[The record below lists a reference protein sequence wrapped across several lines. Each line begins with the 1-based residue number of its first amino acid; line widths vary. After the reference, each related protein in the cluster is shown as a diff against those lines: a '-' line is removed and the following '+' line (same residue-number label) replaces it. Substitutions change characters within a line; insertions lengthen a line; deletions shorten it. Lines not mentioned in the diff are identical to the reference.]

1 MSQSIWT
8 KAADNLYG
16 KHPDT
21 EAVAAVQPPPGA
33 ADTSGG
39 IEAALSV
46 SPSEAQQGVRKAIL
60 NPVKKGNPDGMT
72 AMSSAD
78 DSWKDALAG
87 TLNDYGMGDAVDLYG
102 NANVG
107 PQLQAE
113 PPTLAEDPNAKL
125 REQMMEREVARSA
138 LRPVDGDAESGLVRA
153 TFMLNAASKHS
164 QGDAM
169 SAWQLSQKLG
179 MPFDVTLDNLA
190 AARLAGSEIVPDDIK
205 SFAPA
210 FLRLVQYDY
219 DAAILWRHDLATAN
233 AVAESFSTWNNVL
246 RAFTNASGVDASADL
261 SPEGNT
267 AAAGRGV
274 VRAGL
279 GVAQTLFTLGK
290 AGIEGLGQAEGLGQ
304 SIADG
309 IAAAIKP
316 DALPVDKPA
325 TETPAISKWFGDMA
339 QAATKAMGDI
349 SEDAPYAGKAIWDN
363 PEVMLDS
370 RWWLENGI
378 STVISSV
385 PAIAAYVASGGL
397 AAAGAG
403 FAMEAANMY
412 NDLIAEGM
420 PDNVGT
426 SAWSAAYG
434 VIAGALEATGV
445 EAMLGGRPAVRSAF
459 KYFLKESA
467 VSSGRQVAK
476 FGIARAGLGALGEGG
491 TEWLQNVAQGV
502 MESFAKGETG
512 EQAFNAALDAAKEL
526 ENFVLGGMF
535 GGLMAGAGT
544 GSAVRSERMKTD
556 IMESI
561 RRAAN
566 APEIVAAREEIETIS
581 RESASAQAR
590 MAFAQSLEKAAA
602 AADSS
607 TMRQANPELFEQ
619 EAAKLIPQAAR
630 TVWLDVETLRDFVGD
645 DPSRMAGLG
654 LAKEAV
660 DEAVATQAGSVPVRT
675 LRLISQFS
683 GEERQALLQSARTEP
698 GGMTLAE
705 AQAFDP
711 VARSEEAANR
721 IRSASQASAEV
732 NKEKTRLKQE
742 FVQAGYPSH
751 LAEYYAA
758 MHAEQAKAFADRYG
772 MDAVELLRQRSVVQG
787 NPEDVGAGALHHPLN
802 AGVDL
807 EAPVRVVTVQP
818 QFEGKSPW
826 ELMKGQG
833 KKSLGKA
840 VVGAYTNNS
849 TGWTISVTMHG
860 AEHAISSATRRG
872 VGGIEHLEAVAN
884 LPSLIENAVL
894 VETHPDK
901 KGQRLAAVHRMY
913 APMALGS
920 DMYAVKLT
928 VKEAQEGMV
937 VEIEDVRKLY
947 DLSLEKKM
955 PKDLFA
961 PSPDLAKASGKMTP
975 TLGISEIT
983 LRRLL
988 EGVNDHKDNRF
999 FQPAATAGADD
1010 NNTADAQKQWAEKGT
1025 ESPYFKQWFGDSKVV
1040 DKEGKPL
1047 VVYHGTGAEFE
1058 SFDNKKTGANDGGL
1072 WGRGHYFSAVV
1083 GNANSYALRND
1094 IGARVIPAYVSIKKP
1109 LILRTGNDLVTR
1121 LPDGS
1126 DYRSLVGSNLNGA
1139 KIKEIALEGGHDG
1152 IVQIKPD
1159 GLIGD
1164 LVAFSPAQI
1173 KSVFNRGTFDA
1184 ADPRIL
1190 YQQQRG
1196 AVSFGASGE
1205 LEQQTPGVLF
1215 QPTSTKSNADSSAKR
1230 AYEELLGRM
1239 REKYGDGLY
1248 AKMTEQELSE
1258 LEAKESA
1265 YHKDNGAGTEEDGR
1279 KEAAAQEEREEAL
1292 KRWFGDSVVVGDDGE
1307 PLVLYH
1313 GTPSA
1318 GFDTFRREALGKTTG
1333 HETSKLGFFFSSK
1346 GVANLFASLQS
1357 DGQHKGVYPVYLK
1370 MERPYEISAED
1381 FVDKYLQ
1388 PPGVED
1394 VREPSPIIEKNVAK
1408 LTKELKAGKYDGV
1421 IIRAGWVDGWEEL
1434 RSDNYIVFSPEQ
1446 IKSVYNSGTFDPNN
1460 PNILLQQQRG
1470 SVSFGLDGRSVTTI
1484 FEGTADPSTP
1494 IHEGAHVFINDLIR
1508 VVMDGGRIAE
1518 QRYASD
1524 FTATNQDTSIDDS
1537 LRRRRQDA
1545 LTRKW
1550 NRHKNGLLQARKDL
1564 EVLVENANAQREVH
1578 GKAIGM
1584 DLPEVPLEAALAG
1597 TLTQEQMRTLQE
1609 VNATAFEGY
1618 VREGNAPSDRLKGV
1632 FHRMK
1637 EWLKSLY
1644 RSATV
1649 MGVKPQPEVARVFDR
1664 MLATDTAIR
1673 NSKAGAVMVNES
1685 DFLRTINGEMDEQV
1699 AEPDGEWTRKDRIN
1713 YKAALNLEGDEAQR
1727 LQELYNLAEAEATAR
1742 LDKETL
1748 RERNRRWRQYYK
1760 EGKETASDDI
1770 FYEIVAAL
1778 TVNPDV
1784 PYSGISQR
1792 WLTYRYGKEAV
1803 KDFKAKSL
1811 GRKIINA
1818 KGGTALDAIG
1828 IADIVGGEE
1837 HAAALGFDDAD
1848 AVYNYLYD
1856 NIVMRERTLARDA
1869 RAYADQRLAEDDR
1882 IAEQAADDVPG
1893 AAYSRYLDEVE
1904 ATVLRMAAREDAG
1917 WRTKEQQARWVEQNR
1932 MPLATVRRQ
1941 VRDILRGKPLRG
1953 IMPNMYVGEV
1963 RTALQD
1969 RNAALL
1975 SGNARDALAAV
1986 DRARTALESWIEAN
2000 RIIKEREA
2008 FERKAARLSIVKRGT
2023 MTPDAWEAI
2032 QNVLERF
2039 GTVAPRKYRG
2049 DAVPLRQVVEEL
2061 AGADGAV
2068 QFGPAV
2074 ADWLLD
2080 ENVSGSYRDLDAD
2093 QLQEVSDLLSLLEH
2107 AGREA
2112 LAANL
2117 KSEAAK
2123 VEAVSNAAGERMA
2136 NLKPD
2141 VLAEEGT
2148 WRRRWQE
2155 WSRKYFSGFAAFQW
2169 QTRMADG
2176 FTNLGPNGERGISE
2190 ETLYVPLVQG
2200 ESRLEVRLQALT
2212 ARLAPVFTRLAES
2225 AKRIELERG
2234 QALMGADRK
2243 PLPVP
2248 EVMRQVSRNNWT
2260 PDMIISLALN
2270 LGNDGNVQ
2278 RLRDGYQ
2285 DLTPEVVSRL
2295 LGDDATRLLFK
2306 GWAGV
2311 GSEGVLSPQDW
2322 KDIQEIWDTLHTQ
2335 WADITATHK
2344 RMYGFK
2350 PPAVE
2355 ARPFSLNVGGQVISL
2370 QGGYYPVVYD
2380 PQLSRRVAAFTEKQD
2395 ALARG
2400 DAVYAIPSA
2409 RKGFTKARA
2418 ESGRGAPLLLST
2430 NVIMRHLSDV
2440 GRFVELAEAVRFAD
2454 RVTQSP
2460 GWRQGYIRAFGKAE
2474 FDAIRPNLKN
2484 MVLEET
2490 PPQDAFSIAAEWA
2503 RSRLIPW
2510 GLAWNIKTALLQGTA
2525 LFPAMNDLGAV
2536 NVMRGVSAVGLG
2548 GMPLVREIWEASPY
2562 MESRGHNI
2570 DQDLR
2575 QAVKGIDKRTREKVI
2590 RLLGVELTWDKVV
2603 EAGMQP
2609 LLAVDMATSS
2619 AVWMAAYNREMA
2631 RLMGERAGKRGID
2644 PSSEYHKAAVLAAD
2658 MAVKAVNPD
2667 FNPSSRSEFLR
2678 TRGMARL
2685 VNMFSSAVVLFAQRR
2700 AYNARAMKNAVH
2712 QAPSLGGK
2720 AYAVANYVRY
2730 EAYDFLLPAVA
2741 MGLLQG
2747 LVAGDDEP
2755 EKYAKKIG
2763 NAYMDAAAMRLPL
2776 WGGLVSA
2783 MATNETWRGAPSVLE
2798 QPFRLAGRLA
2808 GAVHK
2813 SDTGKMA
2820 SSMADVISFNLRVPA
2835 SRLYRNWQRGY
2846 DQWQRGDGTP
2856 LSVVMPSPGR

>member
-840 VVGAYTNNS
+840 VARRLHNNS

-860 AEHAISSATRRG
+860 AEHAISSATRR
-872 VGGIEHLEAVAN
+872 E
-884 LPSLIENAVL
+884 
-894 VETHPDK
+894 
-901 KGQRLAAVHRMY
+901 
-913 APMALGS
+913 
-920 DMYAVKLT
+920 
-928 VKEAQEGMV
+928 
-937 VEIEDVRKLY
+937 
-947 DLSLEKKM
+947 
-955 PKDLFA
+955 
-961 PSPDLAKASGKMTP
+961 
-975 TLGISEIT
+975 
-983 LRRLL
+983 
-988 EGVNDHKDNRF
+988 
-999 FQPAATAGADD
+999 
-1010 NNTADAQKQWAEKGT
+1010 
-1025 ESPYFKQWFGDSKVV
+1025 
-1040 DKEGKPL
+1040 L
-1047 VVYHGTGAEFE
+1047 VV
-1058 SFDNKKTGANDGGL
+1058 
-1072 WGRGHYFSAVV
+1072 
-1083 GNANSYALRND
+1083 
-1094 IGARVIPAYVSIKKP
+1094 
-1109 LILRTGNDLVTR
+1109 
-1121 LPDGS
+1121 
-1126 DYRSLVGSNLNGA
+1126 
-1139 KIKEIALEGGHDG
+1139 
-1152 IVQIKPD
+1152 
-1159 GLIGD
+1159 
-1164 LVAFSPAQI
+1164 
-1173 KSVFNRGTFDA
+1173 
-1184 ADPRIL
+1184 
-1190 YQQQRG
+1190 
-1196 AVSFGASGE
+1196 
-1205 LEQQTPGVLF
+1205 
-1215 QPTSTKSNADSSAKR
+1215 
-1230 AYEELLGRM
+1230 
-1239 REKYGDGLY
+1239 
-1248 AKMTEQELSE
+1248 
-1258 LEAKESA
+1258 
-1265 YHKDNGAGTEEDGR
+1265 
-1279 KEAAAQEEREEAL
+1279 
-1292 KRWFGDSVVVGDDGE
+1292 
-1307 PLVLYH
+1307 
-1313 GTPSA
+1313 
-1318 GFDTFRREALGKTTG
+1318 
-1333 HETSKLGFFFSSK
+1333 
-1346 GVANLFASLQS
+1346 
-1357 DGQHKGVYPVYLK
+1357 
-1370 MERPYEISAED
+1370 
-1381 FVDKYLQ
+1381 
-1388 PPGVED
+1388 
-1394 VREPSPIIEKNVAK
+1394 
-1408 LTKELKAGKYDGV
+1408 
-1421 IIRAGWVDGWEEL
+1421 
-1434 RSDNYIVFSPEQ
+1434 
-1446 IKSVYNSGTFDPNN
+1446 
-1460 PNILLQQQRG
+1460 
-1470 SVSFGLDGRSVTTI
+1470 
-1484 FEGTADPSTP
+1484 
-1494 IHEGAHVFINDLIR
+1494 
-1508 VVMDGGRIAE
+1508 
-1518 QRYASD
+1518 
-1524 FTATNQDTSIDDS
+1524 
-1537 LRRRRQDA
+1537 
-1545 LTRKW
+1545 
-1550 NRHKNGLLQARKDL
+1550 
-1564 EVLVENANAQREVH
+1564 
-1578 GKAIGM
+1578 
-1584 DLPEVPLEAALAG
+1584 
-1597 TLTQEQMRTLQE
+1597 
-1609 VNATAFEGY
+1609 
-1618 VREGNAPSDRLKGV
+1618 
-1632 FHRMK
+1632 
-1637 EWLKSLY
+1637 
-1644 RSATV
+1644 
-1649 MGVKPQPEVARVFDR
+1649 
-1664 MLATDTAIR
+1664 
-1673 NSKAGAVMVNES
+1673 
-1685 DFLRTINGEMDEQV
+1685 
-1699 AEPDGEWTRKDRIN
+1699 
-1713 YKAALNLEGDEAQR
+1713 
-1727 LQELYNLAEAEATAR
+1727 
-1742 LDKETL
+1742 
-1748 RERNRRWRQYYK
+1748 
-1760 EGKETASDDI
+1760 
-1770 FYEIVAAL
+1770 
-1778 TVNPDV
+1778 
-1784 PYSGISQR
+1784 
-1792 WLTYRYGKEAV
+1792 
-1803 KDFKAKSL
+1803 
-1811 GRKIINA
+1811 
-1818 KGGTALDAIG
+1818 
-1828 IADIVGGEE
+1828 
-1837 HAAALGFDDAD
+1837 
-1848 AVYNYLYD
+1848 
-1856 NIVMRERTLARDA
+1856 
-1869 RAYADQRLAEDDR
+1869 
-1882 IAEQAADDVPG
+1882 
-1893 AAYSRYLDEVE
+1893 
-1904 ATVLRMAAREDAG
+1904 
-1917 WRTKEQQARWVEQNR
+1917 
-1932 MPLATVRRQ
+1932 
-1941 VRDILRGKPLRG
+1941 
-1953 IMPNMYVGEV
+1953 
-1963 RTALQD
+1963 
-1969 RNAALL
+1969 
-1975 SGNARDALAAV
+1975 
-1986 DRARTALESWIEAN
+1986 
-2000 RIIKEREA
+2000 
-2008 FERKAARLSIVKRGT
+2008 
-2023 MTPDAWEAI
+2023 
-2032 QNVLERF
+2032 
-2039 GTVAPRKYRG
+2039 
-2049 DAVPLRQVVEEL
+2049 
-2061 AGADGAV
+2061 
-2068 QFGPAV
+2068 
-2074 ADWLLD
+2074 
-2080 ENVSGSYRDLDAD
+2080 
-2093 QLQEVSDLLSLLEH
+2093 
-2107 AGREA
+2107 
-2112 LAANL
+2112 
-2117 KSEAAK
+2117 
-2123 VEAVSNAAGERMA
+2123 
-2136 NLKPD
+2136 
-2141 VLAEEGT
+2141 
-2148 WRRRWQE
+2148 
-2155 WSRKYFSGFAAFQW
+2155 
-2169 QTRMADG
+2169 
-2176 FTNLGPNGERGISE
+2176 
-2190 ETLYVPLVQG
+2190 
-2200 ESRLEVRLQALT
+2200 
-2212 ARLAPVFTRLAES
+2212 
-2225 AKRIELERG
+2225 
-2234 QALMGADRK
+2234 
-2243 PLPVP
+2243 
-2248 EVMRQVSRNNWT
+2248 
-2260 PDMIISLALN
+2260 
-2270 LGNDGNVQ
+2270 
-2278 RLRDGYQ
+2278 
-2285 DLTPEVVSRL
+2285 
-2295 LGDDATRLLFK
+2295 
-2306 GWAGV
+2306 
-2311 GSEGVLSPQDW
+2311 
-2322 KDIQEIWDTLHTQ
+2322 
-2335 WADITATHK
+2335 
-2344 RMYGFK
+2344 
-2350 PPAVE
+2350 
-2355 ARPFSLNVGGQVISL
+2355 
-2370 QGGYYPVVYD
+2370 
-2380 PQLSRRVAAFTEKQD
+2380 
-2395 ALARG
+2395 
-2400 DAVYAIPSA
+2400 
-2409 RKGFTKARA
+2409 
-2418 ESGRGAPLLLST
+2418 
-2430 NVIMRHLSDV
+2430 
-2440 GRFVELAEAVRFAD
+2440 
-2454 RVTQSP
+2454 
-2460 GWRQGYIRAFGKAE
+2460 
-2474 FDAIRPNLKN
+2474 
-2484 MVLEET
+2484 
-2490 PPQDAFSIAAEWA
+2490 
-2503 RSRLIPW
+2503 
-2510 GLAWNIKTALLQGTA
+2510 
-2525 LFPAMNDLGAV
+2525 
-2536 NVMRGVSAVGLG
+2536 
-2548 GMPLVREIWEASPY
+2548 
-2562 MESRGHNI
+2562 
-2570 DQDLR
+2570 
-2575 QAVKGIDKRTREKVI
+2575 
-2590 RLLGVELTWDKVV
+2590 
-2603 EAGMQP
+2603 
-2609 LLAVDMATSS
+2609 
-2619 AVWMAAYNREMA
+2619 
-2631 RLMGERAGKRGID
+2631 
-2644 PSSEYHKAAVLAAD
+2644 
-2658 MAVKAVNPD
+2658 
-2667 FNPSSRSEFLR
+2667 
-2678 TRGMARL
+2678 
-2685 VNMFSSAVVLFAQRR
+2685 
-2700 AYNARAMKNAVH
+2700 
-2712 QAPSLGGK
+2712 
-2720 AYAVANYVRY
+2720 
-2730 EAYDFLLPAVA
+2730 
-2741 MGLLQG
+2741 
-2747 LVAGDDEP
+2747 
-2755 EKYAKKIG
+2755 
-2763 NAYMDAAAMRLPL
+2763 
-2776 WGGLVSA
+2776 
-2783 MATNETWRGAPSVLE
+2783 
-2798 QPFRLAGRLA
+2798 
-2808 GAVHK
+2808 
-2813 SDTGKMA
+2813 
-2820 SSMADVISFNLRVPA
+2820 
-2835 SRLYRNWQRGY
+2835 
-2846 DQWQRGDGTP
+2846 
-2856 LSVVMPSPGR
+2856 